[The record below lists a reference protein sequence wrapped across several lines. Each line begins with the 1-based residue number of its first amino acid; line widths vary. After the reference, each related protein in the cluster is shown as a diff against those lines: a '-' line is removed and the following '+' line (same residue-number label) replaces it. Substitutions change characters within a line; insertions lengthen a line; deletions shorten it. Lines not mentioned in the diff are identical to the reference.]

1 MSVQAASNPHADAKL
16 SENRFRAYLNYLVSV
31 LTHPAQEDSL
41 RAYCGGLILAVRK
54 SMEPLVAFLA
64 PAHVEAAHQA
74 IQHFITDARWSAD
87 RLLEAVREYALPALT
102 QHAPIQAWIID
113 DTGMPKKGE
122 HSVGVA
128 HQYCGELGKLA
139 NCQVAVTLSIANE
152 HASLPIAYRLYLP
165 QQWADDPERRK
176 NAGVPEE
183 IEFTTKPQ
191 IAIEQIRN
199 AHAAGVPVGTA
210 IADTAYGNDTAFR
223 DQLTKLGIPYVLS
236 VQGTTTVWAPAGAEP
251 LPPKSWKGKGRKA
264 TRLQRDADRRP
275 ISVKQ
280 LAMNLPTQAYETV
293 EWREGTAGVLSSR
306 FAAVRVR
313 AAHGAKR
320 RQRAKEW
327 LLVEWPQGATEP
339 CKYWLS
345 TLPKT
350 TTRTELVQTAQLRW
364 RIERDFQELK
374 GELGLNKFQ
383 GRKWRGFHHH
393 AALCIAAYG
402 FLLAE
407 RGLFSP
413 PGALPSRDLS
423 FPPVP
428 DPENPPSIPERHN
441 PDSIRSWK
449 RRLEIEL
456 VRRLYRCPC
465 CQRRNGTPT
474 ESPQARAA

>member
-1 MSVQAASNPHADAKL
+1 
-16 SENRFRAYLNYLVSV
+16 
-31 LTHPAQEDSL
+31 
-41 RAYCGGLILAVRK
+41 
-54 SMEPLVAFLA
+54 MEPLVAFLA

-74 IQHFITDARWSAD
+74 IQHFITDAQWSEE
-87 RLLEAVREYALPALT
+87 RLLEAVREHALSAVT

-128 HQYCGELGKLA
+128 HQYCGELGKQA

-165 QQWADDPERRK
+165 EQWANDPERRK
-176 NAGVPEE
+176 SAGVPEE
-183 IEFTTKPQ
+183 ISFATKPQ
-191 IAIEQIRN
+191 IAIQQIHN
-199 AHAAGVPVGTA
+199 AHTVGVPLGTLL
-210 IADTAYGNDTAFR
+210 ADAAYGNETAFR
-223 DQLTKLGIPYVLS
+223 DQLTELGIPYVLA
-236 VQGTTTVWAPAGAEP
+236 VQGTTTVWPPGVEP
-251 LPPKSWKGKGRKA
+251 LPPKAWKGKGRKA
-264 TRLQRDADRRP
+264 TRLRRDAYHRP
-275 ISVKQ
+275 VSVKE
-280 LAMNLPTQAYETV
+280 LAMNLPAQAYETV
-293 EWREGTAGVLSSR
+293 EWREGTAGMLSSR

-320 RQRAKEW
+320 VQRAKEW
-327 LLVEWPQGATEP
+327 LLIEWPDGALEP
-339 CKYWLS
+339 CQYSLS

-350 TTRTELVQTAQLRW
+350 TTRKELVQTGHLRW

-402 FLLAE
+402 FLLTE

-413 PGALPSRDLS
+413 PGAFPSRHLN

-428 DPENPPSIPERHN
+428 DPENPPAIPERHN
-441 PDSIRSWK
+441 PHSIRSWK

-456 VRRLYRCPC
+456 VQRLYRCPC

-474 ESPQARAA
+474 ESAQARAA